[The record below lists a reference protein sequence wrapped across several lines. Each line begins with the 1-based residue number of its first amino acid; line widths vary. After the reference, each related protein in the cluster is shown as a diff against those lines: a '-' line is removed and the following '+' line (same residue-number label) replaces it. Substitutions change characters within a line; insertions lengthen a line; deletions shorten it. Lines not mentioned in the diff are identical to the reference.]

1 MAPVPRNAMDALEGL
16 TVELKSPAMIARVP
30 AIKRKPSGVPN
41 PDMKAVRLPIPVNCV
56 YVAHGAKS
64 PISTIMKPIQP
75 R

>member
-1 MAPVPRNAMDALEGL
+1 MAPVPRNAMDALEGR
-16 TVELKSPAMIARVP
+16 VIELKSPAMIARAP
-30 AIKRKPSGVPN
+30 AIRRKPSGVPN
-41 PDMKAVRLPIPVNCV
+41 PDMKAVRLPSPVNCV